1 MIFLK
6 HLMSCGMGQRQS
18 HPSFLYDPV
27 AQPVE
32 HRPFKAGVLGSSLR
46 WSTSR
51 QDSYESCRFFLFLA
65 NTVCFVGKLVDKM
78 RQKC

>member
-6 HLMSCGMGQRQS
+6 HFMSCGMGQRQS

-32 HRPFKAGVLGSSLR
+32 HRPFKAGVLGSNP
-46 WSTSR
+46 SR
-51 QDSYESCRFFLFLA
+51 VTIFSEKEVLYLTLYAR
-65 NTVCFVGKLVDKM
+65 
-78 RQKC
+78 